1 MSIKE
6 RFQNPNVND
15 TATLRMLVYNNHQFS
30 DVNSVDKVE
39 IWKIDDLDPNDL
51 DKRTLVQTIDG
62 TNVSHDGD
70 GQYSIEVFLEEPL
83 YVIGKYVDIWH
94 MAFATHDQDACQI
107 AKIDATFE
115 IVRDLWFTTPS
126 PIIYD
131 FSFAFKPNKFVQGCK
146 QHIVVNITP
155 NVPTATEMQEYY
167 ANMATVSPLRI
178 SIAQKCGDCV
188 PAEEDLRLIVD
199 NELITYRERCLAYY
213 FLDTTE
219 MDKGIYDVFFTLEL
233 GGNIYISPKNQ
244 FQIY

>member
-1 MSIKE
+1 MTLIE
-6 RFQNPNVND
+6 RFQNPKVND
-15 TATLRMLVYNNHQFS
+15 TVTLRMLVYNNHQFS

-39 IWKIDDLDPNDL
+39 IWKIDDLNPNDF

-70 GQYSIEVFLEEPL
+70 GQYSVEVYLEEPL

-94 MAFATHDQDACQI
+94 MAFATHDQNACQI
-107 AKIDATFE
+107 AKIDAIFE

-146 QHIVVNITP
+146 QYIVINITP

-178 SIAQKCGDCV
+178 SIAQRCGDCV
-188 PAEEDLRLIVD
+188 PVEEDLRLIVD

-219 MDKGIYDVFFTLEL
+219 MDKGIFDVFFTLEL
-233 GGNIYISPKNQ
+233 GENLYISPRSQ

>member
-1 MSIKE
+1 MSIKD

-15 TATLRMLVYNNHQFS
+15 TVTLRMLVYNNHQFS

-39 IWKIDDLDPNDL
+39 IWKIDDLNPNDF
-51 DKRTLVQTIDG
+51 DKRTLTQTIG
-62 TNVSHDGD
+62 GANVSHNGD
-70 GQYSIEVFLEEPL
+70 GQYSVEVFLEEPL
-83 YVIGKYVDIWH
+83 YVIGKYVDVWH
-94 MAFATHDQDACQI
+94 MAFATHDQDAFQI

-146 QHIVVNITP
+146 QHIIINITP
-155 NVPTATEMQEYY
+155 NIPTATEMQEYY

-178 SIAQKCGDCV
+178 SIAQRCGDCV

-199 NELITYRERCLAYY
+199 NEIITYRERCLAYY

-219 MDKGIYDVFFTLEL
+219 MDKGIYDCWFNLEL
-233 GGNIYISPKNQ
+233 GGNVYISPKNQ